1 MLLIRKIQNLKQ
13 GKVDMDILPQKEMWN
28 VFKKLTVYAII
39 IIIALLVL
47 LIFIK
52 F

>member
-1 MLLIRKIQNLKQ
+1 MNIS
-13 GKVDMDILPQKEMWN
+13 PQKEMWN
-28 VFKKLTVYAII
+28 VFKKLTIYAIV
-39 IIIALLVL
+39 IIIAILII

>member
-1 MLLIRKIQNLKQ
+1 
-13 GKVDMDILPQKEMWN
+13 MDISPQKEMWT
-28 VFKKLTVYAII
+28 VFKKLTAYAIVI
-39 IIIALLVL
+39 VILLLIL